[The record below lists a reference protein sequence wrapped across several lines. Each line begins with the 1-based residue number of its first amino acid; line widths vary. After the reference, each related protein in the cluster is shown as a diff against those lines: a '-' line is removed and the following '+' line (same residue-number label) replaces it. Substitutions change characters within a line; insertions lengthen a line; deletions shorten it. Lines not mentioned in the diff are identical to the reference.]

1 MKNQM
6 LWPLFKIFSSNSFSF
21 GMFLENFKKGIK
33 GILKNLLYIALIIYF
48 IVAAGGIFILM
59 MSRIGN
65 GLVNSGDIE
74 KMPVFIM
81 FAALA
86 AVMFFGFIAAATN
99 YYTGSGEEQF
109 LSMPLNAV
117 EIFGAKVAVTAV
129 SDLILGAAIMLVGGI
144 IYGIKAGLVTHP
156 MFYVGL
162 LVTIFAVEAIAIF
175 VIYALLLLFL
185 NVIPKLRNRS
195 ILTSLATV
203 LLLCFVFVYSIYSS
217 RLSMLMD
224 QADASTAMFVQLIR
238 LWTEKAPFL
247 MFFADA
253 MSGKI
258 IPVLVM
264 AAIFAVIVFGFVPLA
279 APLYIR
285 SLNGF
290 SDVKTKK
297 ITKEKAKDVL
307 NKELKTNSVFHT
319 LLVRDVRTIF
329 REPSFFGNGPLMI
342 LLVPV
347 MFLISFTVSFAA
359 AKGSGIAEVR
369 AMMISTFTENMTPE
383 GLETVK
389 YMFTV
394 IIAGICIFMGNCANI
409 ASTSFSREG
418 KAIYDLKAMPIQE
431 DTIVLVKFWHALI
444 YCLASI
450 VIIFLF
456 FFGLVKFL
464 YIPFTASDIFTMTLK
479 YSILTILASF
489 VLIFIEMFID
499 TVNPKLQWENPTAA
513 FKQNMNAV
521 VSTFIVMGFIAL
533 MVLLIFLLP
542 KNNIGFFAVAGIML
556 VIAAPLGYFY
566 FKYAVKKIPKM

>member
-6 LWPLFKIFSSNSFSF
+6 LWPLFKIFSSNSFSL

-33 GILKNLLYIALIIYF
+33 GILRNILYIALLGYF
-48 IVAAGGIFILM
+48 IVVAGGLFILIM
-59 MSRIGN
+59 TRVGN

-74 KMPVFIM
+74 KMPVFII

-86 AVMFFGFIAAATN
+86 AVLFFGFISAATN

-109 LSMPLNAV
+109 LSMPLNPV

-156 MFYVGL
+156 LFYVGL
-162 LVTIFAVEAIAIF
+162 LVTILAVESIAVL

-203 LLLCFVFVYSIYSS
+203 LLLCFVFAYSIFSS
-217 RLSMLMD
+217 RISMLMD
-224 QADASTAMFVQLIR
+224 QEDASTAIFVQMIR
-238 LWTEKAPFL
+238 AWSEKAPVL

-253 MSGKI
+253 ISGKI
-258 IPVLVM
+258 VPILVM
-264 AAIFAVIVFGFVPLA
+264 AAIFAVIVFALIPLA

-297 ITKEKAKDVL
+297 ITTEKAKDVL
-307 NKELKTNSVFHT
+307 NKELKTNSIFHT
-319 LLVRDVRTIF
+319 LLVRDIRTIF

-342 LLVPV
+342 ILVPV

-369 AMMISTFTENMTPE
+369 AMMISTFSENMTPE
-383 GLETVK
+383 GMVTVK
-389 YMFTV
+389 YLFTV

-418 KAIYDLKAMPIQE
+418 KEIYDLKAMPIKE
-431 DTIVLVKFWHALI
+431 ETIVLVKFWHAMI

-464 YIPFTASDIFTMTLK
+464 YIPFTASDIFFMTIK
-479 YSILTILASF
+479 YAVLTILASF

-499 TVNPKLQWENPTAA
+499 TINPKLQWENPTAA

-521 VSTFIVMGFIAL
+521 VSTFIVMGFIGL
-533 MVLLIFLLP
+533 IVLLIVFLP
-542 KNNIGFFAVAGIML
+542 KNNIGYLIVSAIML
-556 VIAAPLGYFY
+556 VIAAPLGYGY
-566 FKYAVKKIPKM
+566 YRYAVKKIPKM

>member
-389 YMFTV
+389 YMFTI

-464 YIPFTASDIFTMTLK
+464 YIPFTATDIFTMTLK

>member
-48 IVAAGGIFILM
+48 IVVAGGMFILVM
-59 MSRIGN
+59 TRIGN

-109 LSMPLNAV
+109 LSMPLNPV

-156 MFYVGL
+156 LFYVGL
-162 LVTIFAVEAIAIF
+162 LITILAVEAIAVF

-185 NVIPKLRNRS
+185 NLIPKLRNRS
-195 ILTSLATV
+195 VLTSLATV
-203 LLLCFVFVYSIYSS
+203 LLLCFVFAYSIFSS

-224 QADASTAMFVQLIR
+224 QEDVSTAAFVQLIR
-238 LWTEKAPFL
+238 LWSQKAPAL

-258 IPVLVM
+258 VPILVM
-264 AAIFAVIVFGFVPLA
+264 AAIFAVIVFAFIPLA

-297 ITKEKAKDVL
+297 ISKEKAQNVL

-319 LLVRDVRTIF
+319 LLVRDVRTVF

-342 LLVPV
+342 ILVPV
-347 MFLISFTVSFAA
+347 MFLISFAVSFAA

-369 AMMISTFTENMTPE
+369 SMMIAMFTENMTPE
-383 GLETVK
+383 RLETVK
-389 YMFTV
+389 YIFTV

-418 KAIYDLKAMPIQE
+418 KAIYDLKAMPIE
-431 DTIVLVKFWHALI
+431 PDTIVLVKFWHALI

-464 YIPFTASDIFTMTLK
+464 YIPFTAGDIFSMTLK
-479 YSILTILASF
+479 YSLLTILTSF

-533 MVLLIFLLP
+533 MVLLIFVLP
-542 KNNIGFFAVAGIML
+542 KNNIGFLIVAAIML
-556 VIAAPLGYFY
+556 VIAAPLGVLY

>member
-297 ITKEKAKDVL
+297 ITKEKAQNVL

-464 YIPFTASDIFTMTLK
+464 YIPFTATDIFTMTLK